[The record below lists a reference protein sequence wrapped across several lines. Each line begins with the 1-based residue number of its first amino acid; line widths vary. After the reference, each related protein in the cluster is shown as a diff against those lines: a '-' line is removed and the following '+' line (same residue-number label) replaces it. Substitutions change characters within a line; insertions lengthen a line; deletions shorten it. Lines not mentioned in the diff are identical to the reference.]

1 MKTARTRAEWR
12 ELVRLLDVPGA
23 TPAAVAAAHG
33 VSARTLTWWRSQFR
47 REAAAKPGAK
57 QAGPI
62 VVVAPRFAQVGRAD
76 EPASAA
82 TPETEAPSLVLEVGA
97 VRIAVSRAFDRALL
111 AQILEVLGVRSA
123 R

>member
-12 ELVRLLDVPGA
+12 ELVKLLEEPNA
-23 TPAAVAAAHG
+23 TPAVVAAAHG

-47 REAAAKPGAK
+47 REAATKPGGKRSDPAVI
-57 QAGPI
+57 A
-62 VVVAPRFAQVGRAD
+62 APRFARVARRD
-76 EPASAA
+76 EPAPAA
-82 TPETEAPSLVLEVGA
+82 MPETDSPSLVLEVGA

-111 AQILEVLGVRSA
+111 VQILEVLGVRSL